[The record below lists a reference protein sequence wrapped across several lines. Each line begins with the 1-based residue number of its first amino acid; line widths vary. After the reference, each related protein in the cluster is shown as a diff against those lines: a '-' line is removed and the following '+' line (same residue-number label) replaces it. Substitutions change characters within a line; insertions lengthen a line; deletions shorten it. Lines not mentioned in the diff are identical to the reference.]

1 MRRDPMH
8 MSAAIRVSRL
18 SRSCRTGAGAA
29 VVRVVRHRKSE
40 DGQPGSEVIASRR
53 CAHMRRSSC
62 RRRGS
67 RSEPL
72 SGPKDHDLAGA
83 WNTR

>member
-1 MRRDPMH
+1 MRPDPMH

-29 VVRVVRHRKSE
+29 VVRVVRHRMSE
-40 DGQPGSEVIASRR
+40 DGQPGSGSSRADTVPTWLAQVPTIWQSIR
-53 CAHMRRSSC
+53 A
-62 RRRGS
+62 
-67 RSEPL
+67 L
-72 SGPKDHDLAGA
+72 SGSKVHDLAGA